1 MWPTRARSVSS
12 SWFSTTHFR
21 GGSRIEMACGGRALA
36 VLNALCAQNRDIS
49 VRLSAKPVQTA
60 AAVARL
66 ASERTEAQQRAAAL
80 EDRLFALLAQ
90 GRADAP
96 L

>member
-1 MWPTRARSVSS
+1 
-12 SWFSTTHFR
+12 
-21 GGSRIEMACGGRALA
+21 MACGGRALA